1 MTALLDTFL
10 RHTLDGAAPT
20 EREGALPNGG
30 RWQWLGEGMLLCEPA
45 DLAARPADLL
55 LSAGVHGDETA
66 PIEVCDALLRDL
78 AAGRQPLVSRV
89 LFLFGN
95 LPAMRAFKRYLD
107 DDLNRLFDG
116 RHANRT
122 GSAEAQRAAELETA
136 ARNFFLDAPAA
147 RNAPA
152 RLHYDLH
159 TAIRGSH
166 FERFAL
172 YPYRP
177 DGDWNREQLDWL
189 AGCGVEAVLLN
200 QAPAGTFSYFTSA
213 RCGAHSFTL
222 ELGKVRPFGEND
234 LSRFAGISIGLSRVL
249 AGDLTPPSADTPM
262 RVFEVAG
269 EIIKHSDDFRMHV
282 ASDVEN
288 FTPFP
293 AGTVLAEDGEY
304 RYVVSKAVE
313 RIVFPNPKVKNGLRA
328 GLMVVETRL

>member
-1 MTALLDTFL
+1 MTALLDAFL
-10 RHTLDGAAPT
+10 RHTLDGATPT
-20 EREGALPNGG
+20 LREGALPVGG
-30 RWQWLGEGMLLCEPA
+30 RWQWLGDGMLLCEPA
-45 DLAARPADLL
+45 DPAARNADLL

-66 PIEVCDALLRDL
+66 PIEVCDALVREL
-78 AAGRQPLVSRV
+78 AAGRQTLTARV

-116 RHANRT
+116 RHAGRPD
-122 GSAEAQRAAELETA
+122 SAEARRAAELEAA

-147 RNAPA
+147 RSKPA

-159 TAIRGSH
+159 TAIRGSR

-177 DGDWNREQLDWL
+177 QGDWNRDQLDWL

-213 RCGAHSFTL
+213 RCDAHSFTL

-234 LSRFAGISIGLSRVL
+234 LSRFAGISAGLSRVL
-249 AGDLTPPSADTPM
+249 AGDLTPPPADAPM
-262 RVFEVAG
+262 RVFQVAG
-269 EIIKHSDDFRMHV
+269 EIIKHSDDFHMHV

-288 FTPFP
+288 FTPFV
-293 AGTVLAEDGEY
+293 AGTVLAEDGDY
-304 RYVVSKAVE
+304 RYVVSNTEE

-328 GLMVVETRL
+328 GLMVVETSL